1 MCWLT
6 KPMASGAPFWAPPRG
21 FALAL
26 ARLRDFAELARP
38 RGLALAVGRALRLLP
53 AVARAV
59 PVPGAARRLGAA
71 RARATRF
78 VVRLGRVRRAAMMK
92 TSLFVEKR
100 PGATER
106 SRPPS
111 AGYTLQDA

>member
-1 MCWLT
+1 
-6 KPMASGAPFWAPPRG
+6 MASGAPSGARPRGFAPAIDRPRG
-21 FALAL
+21 FALSGARPP
-26 ARLRDFAELARP
+26 RLR
-38 RGLALAVGRALRLLP
+38 P

-59 PVPGAARRLGAA
+59 PVRAAARRWGA
-71 RARATRF
+71 ARATRF

-111 AGYTLQDA
+111 AGFTPQDA